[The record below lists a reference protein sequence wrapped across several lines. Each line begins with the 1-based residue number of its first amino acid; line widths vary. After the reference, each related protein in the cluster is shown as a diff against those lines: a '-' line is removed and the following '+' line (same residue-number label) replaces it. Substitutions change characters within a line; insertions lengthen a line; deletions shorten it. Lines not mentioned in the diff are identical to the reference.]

1 MHTPA
6 KALEAMAAPA
16 PLTMGQVALLDLY
29 KCPILGLNYDD
40 VNATAFALWLL
51 DMPLEQAVVEAH
63 FPDKA
68 IIWAESVGVE
78 GYKSRLVKAL
88 NAIGSFYGMLPK
100 EESADDGEDGDALKD
115 LKKKSAGAAT
125 ATSPKSPSSFVAR
138 MAGRFGTFLRKCL
151 PSRWRSST
159 AAGCRPPDA

>member
-51 DMPLEQAVVEAH
+51 DMPLEQIGRAH
-63 FPDKA
+63 
-68 IIWAESVGVE
+68 V
-78 GYKSRLVKAL
+78 
-88 NAIGSFYGMLPK
+88 
-100 EESADDGEDGDALKD
+100 
-115 LKKKSAGAAT
+115 
-125 ATSPKSPSSFVAR
+125 
-138 MAGRFGTFLRKCL
+138 
-151 PSRWRSST
+151 
-159 AAGCRPPDA
+159 

>member
-6 KALEAMAAPA
+6 KALEALAAPA
-16 PLTMGQVALLDLY
+16 PLTLGQVALLDLY

-78 GYKSRLVKAL
+78 GYQARLVKAL
-88 NAIGSFYGMLPK
+88 NAIGAFYGMLPK
-100 EESADDGEDGDALKD
+100 AECDDDDGVKD
-115 LKKKSAGAAT
+115 LKKKSVDAAT
-125 ATSPKSPSSFVAR
+125 ATSPKSRSSFAAR
-138 MAGRFGTFLRKCL
+138 TAGRFVTFLRKCL

-159 AAGCRPPDA
+159 AAGCRPPEA

>member
-1 MHTPA
+1 MHTPG

-100 EESADDGEDGDALKD
+100 EESADDGEVEDGVKG

-125 ATSPKSPSSFVAR
+125 ATSRKSPSSSA
-138 MAGRFGTFLRKCL
+138 ASTDGRCITFFRRLL

-159 AAGCRPPDA
+159 DASRKESRA

>member
-29 KCPILGLNYDD
+29 KCPILDLNYDD

-100 EESADDGEDGDALKD
+100 EESADDGDDEDVKG

-125 ATSPKSPSSFVAR
+125 ETSPKSPSSFVAR
-138 MAGRFGTFLRKCL
+138 MAGRCATFFRKCL
-151 PSRWRSST
+151 PCRWRSYT
-159 AAGCRPPDA
+159 AAGCRPPEG

>member
-16 PLTMGQVALLDLY
+16 PLTLGQVALLDLY
-29 KCPILGLNYDD
+29 KCPILELKYDN
-40 VNATAFALWLL
+40 VSETAFALWLL

-63 FPDKA
+63 YPDKA
-68 IIWAESVGVE
+68 IAWAESVGVD
-78 GYKSRLVKAL
+78 GYQERLVKAL
-88 NAIGSFYGMLPK
+88 KAIGAFYGMLPK
-100 EESADDGEDGDALKD
+100 KESEDDGEDGDGVKG

-125 ATSPKSPSSFVAR
+125 ATSPKSQSSFAAR
-138 MAGRFGTFLRKCL
+138 MAGLFATSLRKCL

-159 AAGCRPPDA
+159 AAGCRPQEA